1 VIRNVQFL
9 RFIAAAM
16 VVFAHYPLF
25 AVTELGAN
33 PSLLKLGGF
42 GVDIFFVI
50 SGFIMLLILYPT
62 STSNT
67 NTPAMSWSQFIKK
80 RIYRVW
86 PLYFVGTA
94 LVFIVA
100 SIINGSSI
108 SNDVEISRAYNS
120 SKADIFLVLQSL
132 TFSHAFIAP
141 VLDVGWTLQFEFA
154 FYITIALSLAIGIRK
169 CDSLILAFSLILFAS
184 SLAAASMTKYGVTSD
199 HAALRPL
206 MIMANPMM
214 VEFLIGMLLYRI
226 IRNEILLG
234 KKISIVIFLATIPS
248 FIASEIQDVFA
259 GFGGAYHR
267 SLIWGAFAF
276 LLVWSAISLEKHLS
290 TPRILDILGNSSY
303 SLYIVHWMLLP
314 WISYIVSTSGMLN
327 SINLIV
333 LLALNLLICQ
343 AAAML
348 TYKYVELP
356 IGEFL
361 KPNKRSVNQL
371 RHSQTQ

>member
-1 VIRNVQFL
+1 MIRNVQFL

-16 VVFAHYPLF
+16 VVFAHYPLV

-67 NTPAMSWSQFIKK
+67 NTPSMSWTQFIKK
-80 RIYRVW
+80 RLYRVW
-86 PLYFVGTA
+86 PLYFVATV

-100 SIINGSSI
+100 SIINGSPI
-108 SNDVEISRAYNS
+108 SSDVEISRAYNS
-120 SKADIFLVLQSL
+120 SKVDTSLALQSL

-154 FYITIALSLAIGIRK
+154 FYITIASSLAIGIRK
-169 CDSLILAFSLILFAS
+169 CDSLILAFASILLTS
-184 SLAAASMTKYGVTSD
+184 SLAVASMTKYGMTSD
-199 HAALRPL
+199 HATLRPL

-214 VEFLIGMLLYRI
+214 IEFLIGMLLYRI

-234 KKISIVIFLATIPS
+234 KKMSIVILLTTIPS
-248 FIASEIQDVFA
+248 FLASEMQDVFS

-267 SLIWGAFAF
+267 SIIWGTFAF
-276 LLVWSAISLEKHLS
+276 LLVWSAISLEKYIS
-290 TPRILDILGNSSY
+290 TPRALDILGNSSY
-303 SLYIVHWMLLP
+303 SLYLVHWMLLP
-314 WISYIVSTSGMLN
+314 WISYIVTTSGIVN

-333 LLALNLLICQ
+333 LLALNLVICQ
-343 AAAML
+343 AAAIL

-356 IGEFL
+356 IGELL
-361 KPNKRSVNQL
+361 KPKKLSMNQV